1 MAVFNGYYINLDRS
15 PERRVHMEAEA
26 QRLGIDWLQ
35 RFPAVDGR
43 ELTPGPDCL
52 LSKGGLAC
60 FLSHL
65 QIIETTPADSHT
77 FVFEDDVQFSLDLP
91 LALNLA
97 EQGLFDDYDLVLLD
111 CQPNLAV
118 EVLSTLC
125 VCMKERCIGSDSFE
139 DFAAP
144 RRIHS
149 VALYD
154 AAGMHAWG
162 ISSYMVTPKGHE
174 SLPPLMRECL
184 DRGPPGQWDLLVRDA
199 CRDGRI
205 RAAIVTPFLATPLL
219 DSYADTTIDNRT
231 QDDVKIRTASAIRR
245 MFFAG
250 PISGVERYA
259 ESLFDSETAAVAFK
273 SPDRLMTQLAGRVF
287 EVLVEQKTFTL

>member
-15 PERRVHMEAEA
+15 PERRDHMEAEA

-43 ELTPGPDCL
+43 ELTPGPDCA

-65 QIIETTPADSHT
+65 QIIETTPADGYT
-77 FVFEDDVQFSLDLP
+77 FIFEDDVQFSLDLP
-91 LALNLA
+91 LAL
-97 EQGLFDDYDLVLLD
+97 GLIDEGILESYDLVLLD

-118 EVLSTLC
+118 EVLSTLW
-125 VCMKERCIGSDSFE
+125 VCLKERCIDPRFLE
-139 DFAAP
+139 DFAAE

-149 VALYD
+149 LALYD
-154 AAGMHAWG
+154 PAGVYAWG
-162 ISSYMVTPKGHE
+162 ISSYLVTPRGHA
-174 SLPPLMRECL
+174 SLPPLMRDCL

-205 RAAIVTPFLATPLL
+205 KAAVIAPFLATPLL
-219 DSYADTTIDNRT
+219 DSYADTTIDNRA
-231 QDDVKIRTASAIRR
+231 QDDFKMRTASAVRR

-250 PISGVERYA
+250 PVSGVEPYA
-259 ESLFDSETAAVAFK
+259 ARLFDSALAPVALRA
-273 SPDRLMTQLAGRVF
+273 PNRLMPQLVARVF
-287 EVLVEQKTFTL
+287 DVLVEQKGFTL